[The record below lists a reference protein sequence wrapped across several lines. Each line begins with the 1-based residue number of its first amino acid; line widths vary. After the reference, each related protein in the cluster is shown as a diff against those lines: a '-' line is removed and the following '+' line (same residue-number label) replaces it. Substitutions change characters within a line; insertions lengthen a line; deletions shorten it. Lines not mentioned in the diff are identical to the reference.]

1 MDNKYHCENC
11 GVEISKDTYVYN
23 AGECHQCT
31 LKDQKL
37 SHINEGWLVE
47 KEESDEGIQGP
58 IG

>member
-31 LKDQKL
+31 LKE
-37 SHINEGWLVE
+37 SG
-47 KEESDEGIQGP
+47 ESDEGIQGP